1 MKKGNI
7 MNRSIKF
14 KLKNGKVVTIRRVRG
29 TDYDAIMK
37 FFDKFSRG
45 IGAFQ
50 TCQYAGQPKKDKA
63 RSIEA
68 YANKNSLYIAA
79 WDGDNVVS
87 VSSIDKIRPNH
98 PYYMG
103 KSASIG
109 ISMLDKYTHNGIGN
123 KMLQILEKWAREN
136 GVHKI
141 ECEIRHEN
149 IASIA
154 NCIKNGF
161 VITGIHYDAVFI
173 NNKWIN
179 EYILEKIL

>member
-1 MKKGNI
+1 
-7 MNRSIKF
+7 
-14 KLKNGKVVTIRRVRG
+14 
-29 TDYDAIMK
+29 
-37 FFDKFSRG
+37 
-45 IGAFQ
+45 
-50 TCQYAGQPKKDKA
+50 
-63 RSIEA
+63 
-68 YANKNSLYIAA
+68 
-79 WDGDNVVS
+79 
-87 VSSIDKIRPNH
+87 
-98 PYYMG
+98 
-103 KSASIG
+103 
-109 ISMLDKYTHNGIGN
+109 
-123 KMLQILEKWAREN
+123 MLQILEKWAREN